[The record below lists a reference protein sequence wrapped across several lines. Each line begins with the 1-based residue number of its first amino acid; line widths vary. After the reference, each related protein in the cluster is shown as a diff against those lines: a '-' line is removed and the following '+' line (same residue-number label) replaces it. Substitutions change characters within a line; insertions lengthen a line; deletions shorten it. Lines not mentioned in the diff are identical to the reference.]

1 MKQFLKE
8 RIEAL
13 IWGAILSLLGWLLLP
28 FAKETIHALSTTI
41 LATLSPKALL
51 GLSFA
56 LCLVVLVLGALL
68 FEAHSRE
75 RLFRKFESDPEFVG
89 LLRHK
94 KRKDEKV
101 CPDCLADGI
110 YVRVYPMDDA
120 YFCTRTGCD
129 FVSKKKPA

>member
-68 FEAHSRE
+68 FDAHSRE
-75 RLFRKFESDPEFVG
+75 RLFRKFEADPEFQG
-89 LLRHK
+89 LMRHK
-94 KRKDEKV
+94 KKHTEKV
-101 CPDCLADGI
+101 CPRCLADGCYTPI
-110 YVRVYPMDDA
+110 YPTDPHMIS
-120 YFCTRTGCD
+120 CQRTGCG
-129 FVSKKKPA
+129 FMVHR